1 MSQTSH
7 AHGSHGNISGK
18 GGRARDDPIGTG
30 GSTADGQLTHQD
42 PLQGLANAQTGVTT
56 KSTVGYS
63 TNQTPG
69 AVTNRGQIAP
79 DNQAD
84 SDSNGNSKQ

>member
-42 PLQGLANAQTGVTT
+42 PLQGLAN
-56 KSTVGYS
+56 

-69 AVTNRGQIAP
+69 AITNRGQTAP

-84 SDSNGNSKQ
+84 SDSNSNSKQ